1 MKKATKFEKLIVLL
15 AISLMFLPGCQSAN
29 VNHESE
35 NTQTASKEDFSGEPI
50 SLKIGAI
57 LPLTGDEAMFGQGAK
72 KGMERAKQIMAEKHN
87 MKIDL
92 VYEDSQGSPDK
103 GTTAYKKL
111 QSSNKVDAVIS
122 MYSSVTTPISKLTE
136 ADKMPLLAIM
146 ASREEIVQ
154 GNEYAARLWITSKQQ
169 ASTHFQSGLINPD
182 KYKRIALLTTND
194 AFGTS
199 MTGWFKKFIDDIE
212 GMEVVWSGHNDINE
226 EDFKSILLQIKSK
239 EPDAIIQAGT
249 TADELIEILRDK
261 KEMGWDVP
269 IFESTDTALSNDD
282 FRSEAGESA
291 EGNYTS
297 IIPYNLGAGSD
308 EIREIMKDV
317 DMGDI
322 PAWIGAYGYD
332 SVNVFAQAAL
342 KDPNKE
348 NLAQA
353 VRSLGIFESSNGA
366 IDVGEDGE
374 LNFYFTSAVV
384 KDGELEMAK

>member
-1 MKKATKFEKLIVLL
+1 MKKTKKIAMLFVAVVTTGLL
-15 AISLMFLPGCQSAN
+15 LSGCQGKNENQA
-29 VNHESE
+29 VNEGDS
-35 NTQTASKEDFSGEPI
+35 NQGLF
-50 SLKIGAI
+50 LKIGAI
-57 LPLTGDEAMFGQGAK
+57 LPLTGDEAMFGEGAK
-72 KGMERAKQIMAEKHN
+72 KGMERAREVMKERYN
-87 MKIDL
+87 MDIEV
-92 VYEDSQGSPDK
+92 VYEDSQGSPSK

-111 QSSNKVDAVIS
+111 KSYDNVDAVIS

-146 ASREEIVQ
+146 ASREDIVQ

-182 KYKRIALLTTND
+182 KYKRIAILTTND

-199 MTGWFKKFIDDIE
+199 MTEWFEKFVNDIE
-212 GMEVVWSGHNDINE
+212 GMEVVWRGHNDINE
-226 EDFKSILLQIKSK
+226 KDFKSILLQIKSK
-239 EPDAIIQAGT
+239 EADAIIQAGT

-261 KEMGWDVP
+261 KEIGWDVP
-269 IFESTDTALSNDD
+269 VFESTDTALSNDN
-282 FRSEAGESA
+282 FRAEAGESA

-297 IIPYNLGAGSD
+297 VIPYNLGAGSD
-308 EIREIMKDV
+308 EIEEIMNNV
-317 DMGDI
+317 NMGDI

-342 KDPNKE
+342 NDPNKE

-353 VRSLGIFESSNGA
+353 VRSLGTFESSNGT
-366 IDVGEDGE
+366 IEVGEDGE

-384 KDGELEMAK
+384 KDGQLELAE